1 MPGEP
6 GGAPPRGPPGQKGD
20 QGRPGFSGP
29 PGQRGQLGDKGK
41 CEGLVQCLPQVMFSL
56 PQQCLL
62 C

>member
-41 CEGLVQCLPQVMFSL
+41 CEGLVQCLPQVRFSL
-56 PQQCLL
+56 P
-62 C
+62 